1 MTQYGIYEKALI
13 SDDLKESL
21 NYAKSV
27 GYNFWE
33 IAIDNDRKERLD
45 WNKEKRNQLIKTCQE
60 TEMPI
65 YNMVLSLH
73 RDYPLGS
80 NDEKVRNQA
89 LNYLIQAVDLAS
101 SLGIRT
107 IQIAGY
113 YTSGSDTDDGS
124 ITYYTEIL
132 KEGASYASSKGI
144 MLGIENMDYDLTEA
158 RTIIEVVKEINNPF
172 LGVFLDVGNFAANEL
187 DPIKELQKGLPY
199 LVGLH
204 LKETDIG
211 VYRRVKFGK
220 GIVNFHEIF
229 NFLTESNYKGYFG
242 VEMWNDD
249 NPDSLNE
256 IKHAIEWLIEQRQ

>member
-13 SDDLKESL
+13 SDDLKRSL
-21 NYAKSV
+21 NYAKSE

-33 IAIDNDRKERLD
+33 IAIDNDRKERLN
-45 WNKEKRNQLIKTCQE
+45 WNNEQLEKIRVLCHE

-80 NDEKVRNQA
+80 NDENVRNQA
-89 LNYLIQAVDLAS
+89 LNYLKQAVDLAS
-101 SLGIRT
+101 KLGVRT

-113 YTSGSDTDDGS
+113 YTSGSDKHDGS
-124 ITYYTEIL
+124 IAFYTETL

-158 RTIIEVVKEINNPF
+158 SAILAVVKEINNPF

-187 DPIKELQKGLPY
+187 NPIEELEKSLPF

-211 VYRRVKFGK
+211 IYRRVKFGT
-220 GIVNFHEIF
+220 GIVNFHGIF
-229 NFLTESNYKGYFG
+229 NYLTESNYKGYFG

-256 IKHAIEWLIEQRQ
+256 IKHAIEWLIEQR